1 MEIGIFV
8 SHFDLNIER
17 STPLCIHCSPP
28 IYKFTHAI
36 FIQLTSGDLAYTN
49 GKQVDIHPEL
59 IQLERGVSVWA
70 RLDVQF
76 AD

>member
-1 MEIGIFV
+1 MENEIFL
-8 SHFDLNIER
+8 SHIPVWTER
-17 STPLCIHCSPP
+17 STPLCIHCSQP

-36 FIQLTSGDLAYTN
+36 FIQLTSCDLAYTN